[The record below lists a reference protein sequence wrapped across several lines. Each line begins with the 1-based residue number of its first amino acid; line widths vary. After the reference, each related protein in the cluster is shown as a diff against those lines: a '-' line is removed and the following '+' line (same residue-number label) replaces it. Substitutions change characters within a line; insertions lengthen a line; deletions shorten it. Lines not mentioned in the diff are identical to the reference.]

1 MLIHDTVTDFTESY
15 LPTIDYLKK
24 YYEKYVD
31 HFEEYFRYHCHHVDK
46 KMKAA
51 IPRHQEK
58 ISALIEMKDKMP
70 KLISDIVSDYE
81 QMYGIKFTKDVHLI
95 VGLFGSNAF
104 TYRQIIP
111 QIAFCLE
118 KLSPQDLHLQI
129 IIAHEF
135 GHALHHLL
143 SEKRG
148 IDWEMIDWESPYT
161 WLLQEGI
168 ATYFSTK
175 VVSARKDEYF
185 AFQEDLE
192 WLTFAMNN
200 KQIITEEFLS
210 DLTSLNAKSV
220 FSEWFSINGGKRFG
234 FNRLAY
240 FIAYELI
247 QNCLQELAE
256 LDVITLWQNANYQD
270 IIYQHLTKMTN
281 KNI

>member
-1 MLIHDTVTDFTESY
+1 MFIHDTITDFTENY

-24 YYEKYVD
+24 YYENHAS
-31 HFEEYFRYHCHHVDK
+31 HFDEYFLYHCQNVDEK
-46 KMKAA
+46 LKTA
-51 IPRHQEK
+51 IPKHQEK
-58 ISALIEMKDKMP
+58 MSALIEMKDKMP
-70 KLISDIVSDYE
+70 KLIIDIASDYE
-81 QMYGIKFTKDVHLI
+81 QMYGITFTKDVHLI
-95 VGLFGSNAF
+95 VGLYGSNAF

-111 QIAFCLE
+111 EIAFCLE
-118 KLSPQDLHLQI
+118 KLSPQDRHLQI

-143 SEKRG
+143 SEERG
-148 IDWEMIDWESPYT
+148 IDWESPYT

-175 VVSARKDEYF
+175 IVSARKDEYF

-200 KQIITEEFLS
+200 KQIIMEEFLS
-210 DLTSLNAKSV
+210 DLTSLNARAV
-220 FSEWFSINGGKRFG
+220 FLEWFSINGGKRFG

-240 FIAYELI
+240 FIAYELV

-256 LDVITLWQNANYQD
+256 LDVITLWENANYRD
-270 IIYQHLTKMTN
+270 IIYQHLTEMAN
-281 KNI
+281 KNV